1 MAPSALQNKYQK
13 DALPAMQARFGHA
26 NLMAVP
32 RLQKAVVNIGIGR
45 IAREK
50 GNDEEV
56 VKFLTVITG
65 QKPAPC
71 LARKSVA
78 AFKTRAGQ
86 VIGYKTTLRGRRM
99 FDFLER
105 FISAAIPRMRDFR
118 GIDPKVVDA
127 GGNLTVGVREHIIF
141 PETISEDMRMIFG
154 LEVTAVTNAKTREEA
169 VELFRLLG
177 FPLKKA

>member
-1 MAPSALQNKYQK
+1 MALSVLQNKYQK
-13 DALPAMQARFGHA
+13 DALPAMQTRFEHT
-26 NLMAVP
+26 NVMAVP
-32 RLQKAVVNIGIGR
+32 RLQKTVVNIGIGR

-50 GNDEEV
+50 GSDEEV
-56 VKFLTVITG
+56 VKFITAITG
-65 QKPAPC
+65 QKPTPC
-71 LARKSVA
+71 LARKSIA

-86 VIGYKTTLRGRRM
+86 VIGYKATLRGRRM

-118 GIDPKVVDA
+118 GIDPKAVDG

-154 LEVTAVTNAKTREEA
+154 LEVTATTNAKTREEA

-177 FPLKKA
+177 FPLKRH